1 MTLNN
6 NNNNSALSAAQ
17 QIASNTT
24 AVQVALR
31 VRPLTQQDRSQPRFS
46 NSTDSDVIK
55 TYEKSVAI
63 VPHQKSFQFDH
74 VFDVNSTQEQVFTSV
89 ASNFVD
95 RFIDGYNVTIL
106 AYVRKYFPCYKSI
119 HANIISGTNFFW

>member
-1 MTLNN
+1 MTLTNN
-6 NNNNSALSAAQ
+6 NNNTTSPTTM
-17 QIASNTT
+17 ASNTT

-55 TYEKSVAI
+55 TYDNSVAI

-106 AYVRKYFPCYKSI
+106 AYVRMRSLQDPTSY
-119 HANIISGTNFFW
+119 